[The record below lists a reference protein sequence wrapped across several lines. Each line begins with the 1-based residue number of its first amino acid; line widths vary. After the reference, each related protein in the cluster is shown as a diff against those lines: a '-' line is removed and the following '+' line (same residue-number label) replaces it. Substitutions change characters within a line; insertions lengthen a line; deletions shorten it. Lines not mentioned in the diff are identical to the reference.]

1 MFVTSTT
8 SSRFHLSSFIF
19 HLSSF
24 IFHLSSFQNST
35 MFRVSGRGS
44 PRDNKHTPG
53 TRLCEH
59 TENETYEKCEKSML
73 VEKCKRYLTSFAG
86 SPAFEGHDWRN
97 IFVEHPTGRSAA
109 SYTFVFLGPASPP
122 QKYFLLHP
130 DYEVHHLKPSDHCM
144 SSVVQ
149 QPVTKRT

>member
-1 MFVTSTT
+1 
-8 SSRFHLSSFIF
+8 
-19 HLSSF
+19 
-24 IFHLSSFQNST
+24 
-35 MFRVSGRGS
+35 
-44 PRDNKHTPG
+44 
-53 TRLCEH
+53 
-59 TENETYEKCEKSML
+59 ML

-97 IFVEHPTGRSAA
+97 VFVEHPTGRSAA

-130 DYEVHHLKPSDHCM
+130 DYEVHHLKPSDQCM

>member
-1 MFVTSTT
+1 
-8 SSRFHLSSFIF
+8 
-19 HLSSF
+19 
-24 IFHLSSFQNST
+24 
-35 MFRVSGRGS
+35 MFRVSGRDS
-44 PRDNKHTPG
+44 PGDNKHTPG

-86 SPAFEGHDWRN
+86 SPAFERHDWRN

-130 DYEVHHLKPSDHCM
+130 DYEVHPYS
-144 SSVVQ
+144 Q
-149 QPVTKRT
+149 VTTACPP